1 MREVQIPN
9 QAYDAGLDALVHYP
23 LGLDDRLGAVDEV
36 LHAAAPVIVVA
47 ELRRLMEELT
57 EAYLAAIE
65 FDKKSARATGISA
78 AALKIQHRITE
89 LDPGSVEK

>member
-1 MREVQIPN
+1 MSEVQIPI
-9 QAYDAGLDALVHYP
+9 QAYNVGLDVLVNYP
-23 LGLDDRLGAVDEV
+23 LTRDDKLCAVHEV
-36 LHAAAPVIVVA
+36 LCAAAPAIVVA

-65 FDKKSARATGISA
+65 LDKKSVRATGISA
-78 AALKIQHRITE
+78 AALKIQRRITE

>member
-1 MREVQIPN
+1 MSEVQIPD
-9 QAYDAGLDALVHYP
+9 QAYNAGLYALVHTP
-23 LGLDDRLGAVDEV
+23 LGLDDKFCVVDEL
-36 LHAAAPVIVVA
+36 LHAAAPAIVVA

-78 AALKIQHRITE
+78 AALKIQRRITE